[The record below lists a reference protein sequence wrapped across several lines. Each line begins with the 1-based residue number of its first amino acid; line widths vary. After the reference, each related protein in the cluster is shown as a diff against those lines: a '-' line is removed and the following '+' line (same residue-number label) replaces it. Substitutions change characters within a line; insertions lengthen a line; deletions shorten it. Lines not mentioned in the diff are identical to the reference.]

1 MYTKLALFIIGFFI
15 LSSSAVAGSIVE
27 NGEDPNLKI
36 NVKDFD
42 DLSDISNY
50 TLTIY
55 GSADT
60 LEQDI
65 MHAKELFFTIDTAG
79 VYTVCV
85 QKENYKTC
93 FITWEFGPRSAE
105 AYVEFHLPKLNLS
118 RKELRK
124 GKQNS
129 DIWVDKNCDWCGG
142 FKKMKKSYSVAR
154 AKIWSEDSISTKIQG
169 LRRY

>member
-1 MYTKLALFIIGFFI
+1 MYAKLTLFVIGFFI
-15 LSSSAVAGSIVE
+15 LSSSAVASSIVE
-27 NGEDPNLKI
+27 NGENPNLKI

-42 DLSDISNY
+42 DLSDISHY
-50 TLTIY
+50 TLMIY

-65 MHAKELFFTIDTAG
+65 VHAKELAFTIDAAG
-79 VYTVCV
+79 VYTVCI

-93 FITWEFGPRSAE
+93 FITWEFGPRSTE

-129 DIWVDKNCDWCGG
+129 DIWIDKNCDWCGG
-142 FKKMKKSYSVAR
+142 FKKMKKSYTVAR
-154 AKIWSEDSISTKIQG
+154 AKIWSEDSIFTKIQG

>member
-1 MYTKLALFIIGFFI
+1 MYAKLSLILIGFFI
-15 LSSSAVAGSIVE
+15 LNHSVLASSIVE
-27 NGEDPNLKI
+27 NGENPNLKI

-42 DLSDISNY
+42 DLSEISDY

-55 GSADT
+55 GSTDT

-65 MHAKELFFTIDTAG
+65 MHGKELSFTIDSAG
-79 VYTVCV
+79 VYTVCI

-93 FITWEFGPRSAE
+93 FITWEFGPRSAV
-105 AYVEFHLPKLNLS
+105 AFVEFHLPKVNLT

-129 DIWVDKNCDWCGG
+129 DKWVDKKCDWCGG